1 MIDCGQLNKRLTFQT
16 GSESNDGEGKTIW
29 RDSFTVWGA
38 VLPLV
43 GNRRYLAQQLD
54 SSIAGTI
61 IIRYR
66 SDLKSSMRVKF
77 GSRYFEI
84 ISTRNP
90 DEKNEFWE
98 IDYKEQAANE

>member
-1 MIDCGQLNKRLTFQT
+1 MKIGDLRHKITFQT

-29 RDSFTVWGA
+29 TNSFSCYA
-38 VLPLV
+38 AIKPLV

-66 SDLKSSMRVKF
+66 SDLKSSMRIKF
-77 GSRYFEI
+77 GTRYFEI

-90 DEKNEFWE
+90 DEKNEYWE
-98 IDYKEQAANE
+98 IDYREHEANE